1 MTFNLQYV
9 TGKNGRAKAVQ
20 VPIKEWERLIKDY
33 KHAKQISKLK
43 NDLTESIREIEEI
56 KKGKRK
62 PVLLKDFLNEL

>member
-9 TGKNGRAKAVQ
+9 TGKNGRPKAVQ
-20 VPIKEWERLIKDY
+20 VPIKEWEKLIKDY
-33 KHAKQISKLK
+33 KHVKQVSKMK
-43 NDLTESIREIEEI
+43 NDLAEAVSEIEEI